1 MYSFLVD
8 ESSEHRK
15 WMGVNKNVVATTS
28 HDEYK
33 GVLFNKICLRHLV
46 NMIQSKD
53 RRTGTFEIN
62 NVSLSLFDNQI
73 NILSNGYNGLAL
85 DC

>member
-33 GVLFNKICLRHLV
+33 GVLLNKIYLRHLV

-53 RRTGTFEIN
+53 RRSGTFEIN